1 MKTKKIF
8 FLTILYIVIPF
19 FSLAQKQIITENRK
33 TVLLIN
39 DLLLEMPGNIF
50 VTDNVIIVENPLSGN
65 EFYHVFDKKNY
76 LLGKFCVRGKSNIE
90 FLQPNIFVKNNIATV
105 YDLNANKYVKYSLK
119 DLKITESI
127 NRGIN
132 HIIPQLESL
141 CPIDD
146 NLFVGIDL
154 FKKKNIIT
162 LCNNVDTVCTFG
174 ILPIKSDYVNTHLVN
189 SGTLCFNPEKSL
201 LFFFSNKF
209 PYYAKYK
216 FKNGKFELIVS
227 NEYRKYRSKMEDK
240 RITFEYDDLLIS
252 NVILTKKYIVQLRR
266 NPDEQKVYMNNQEP
280 GRNYDNLPRNL
291 YLYDYDLNLV
301 RIIRLDTPILRFTGN
316 TDSDIIYMISY
327 VEGLFNVSK
336 IEL

>member
-1 MKTKKIF
+1 MKTI

-19 FSLAQKQIITENRK
+19 FSLAQKQIITENKK
-33 TVLLIN
+33 TVPLIS

-50 VTDNVIIVENPLSGN
+50 VSDNAIIIENPLYGN
-65 EFYHVFDKKNY
+65 EFYHVFDKKNH

-90 FLQPNIFVKNNIATV
+90 FLQPNMFVKNNIATV
-105 YDLNANKYVKYSLK
+105 YDLNANKYIKYSLN
-119 DLKITESI
+119 DLKIIESI
-127 NRGIN
+127 NGKIN

-141 CPIDD
+141 CPIND

-154 FKKKNIIT
+154 FKKKNIIA
-162 LCNNVDTVCTFG
+162 LCNNLDTVQTFG
-174 ILPIKSDYVNTHLVN
+174 ILPIKSDYDNTHLVN

-201 LFFFSNKF
+201 LYFFSSKF

-227 NEYRKYRSKMEDK
+227 SEYRKYRTKMENK

-252 NVILTKKYIVQLRR
+252 NVVLTKKYIVQLRR
-266 NPDEQKVYMNNQEP
+266 NPDEQKVYMNNQES
-280 GRNYDNLPRNL
+280 GRNYNNLPRNL

-316 TDSDIIYMISY
+316 ADSDSIYMINY
-327 VEGLFNVSK
+327 VDELFNVSK
-336 IEL
+336 VEL